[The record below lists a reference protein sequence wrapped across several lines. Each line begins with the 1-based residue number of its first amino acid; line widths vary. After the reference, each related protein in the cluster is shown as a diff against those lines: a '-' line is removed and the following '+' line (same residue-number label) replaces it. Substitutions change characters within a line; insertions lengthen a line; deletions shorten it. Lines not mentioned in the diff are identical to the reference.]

1 MKFISI
7 HRKKFSTSPSGASK
21 ENVATTSPFG
31 GLRGK
36 VATTSP
42 LRQLKENIATT
53 SHSGASKENVAI
65 TSPFGGMRGNKPTI
79 NTMNPYNL
87 NNNSEI
93 EQEYLKRKD
102 RSLHDLYTS
111 WLQLKNHEIHFSEV
125 CFQNLKAYKAIEG
138 EVKIPDAFMFDM
150 QALFYE
156 EENPALGPYKAYRS
170 VYEVSNQIANSAK
183 KAVAD
188 KNMSNEIREKLK
200 SYVAYH
206 QTNKQKFFLMKRHVE
221 EQAFQAESLRK
232 LLKNKLKTKFTRADQ
247 FQNNLLFS
255 LKRLSFCQAAHLKY
269 SVVEAE
275 TEIEESEG
283 MKHNHATEVY
293 KDFIESEEYFIE
305 SDKQIILNP
314 SILEPFQEEKR
325 VYLQALKAWFLDVL
339 EVHRVYLGLEELPVA
354 YRKAYIFIEDL
365 DQAIIN
371 INIHGL
377 NDSKVGIEKHTINQ
391 EELNKDDED
400 YPKYIFHNAK
410 AYYLF
415 CTMIAH
421 ATIINQIAFVFRHMS
436 EIENPPLITIK
447 DAAFRK
453 WYNEQTQFPIKLD
466 NTTATYLN
474 SKNADRIMAYNSL
487 KNQIF

>member
-7 HRKKFSTSPSGASK
+7 HRKKFSTSHSGASK
-21 ENVATTSPFG
+21 ENVAITSPFG

-42 LRQLKENIATT
+42 LRQLKENIAT
-53 SHSGASKENVAI
+53 

-138 EVKIPDAFMFDM
+138 EGKIPETFMFDM

-156 EENPALGPYKAYRS
+156 EENPALGPYKAYCA
-170 VYEVSNQIANSAK
+170 VYETSNQIANSAK
-183 KAVAD
+183 KTVAD
-188 KNMSNEIREKLK
+188 KNISNEIREKLK

-206 QTNKQKFFLMKRHVE
+206 QTNKQKFVLMKRHVE

-275 TEIEESEG
+275 TEIEAGEG
-283 MKHNHATEVY
+283 VKHDPTTDEY
-293 KDFIESEEYFIE
+293 IDFIESEEYFIE
-305 SDKQIILNP
+305 PDKQIILNP
-314 SILEPFQEEKR
+314 AILEPFPEEKK
-325 VYLQALKAWFLDVL
+325 VYLQTLKAWFLDVL
-339 EVHRVYLGLEELPVA
+339 EC
-354 YRKAYIFIEDL
+354 
-365 DQAIIN
+365 
-371 INIHGL
+371 
-377 NDSKVGIEKHTINQ
+377 HTAR
-391 EELNKDDED
+391 L
-400 YPKYIFHNAK
+400 
-410 AYYLF
+410 LF
-415 CTMIAH
+415 
-421 ATIINQIAFVFRHMS
+421 F
-436 EIENPPLITIK
+436 
-447 DAAFRK
+447 
-453 WYNEQTQFPIKLD
+453 
-466 NTTATYLN
+466 
-474 SKNADRIMAYNSL
+474 
-487 KNQIF
+487 